1 MVFNSIFKSIKM
13 IVLTVLTAT
22 LFISSLNENM
32 FIHADEEITHVVVF
46 DSDGGSEVDSQTV
59 NDKEKAI
66 KPDDPSKEGYSFVAW
81 FLDNEEYDFD
91 SSVESDI
98 TLIAQW
104 IETVDNPISD
114 PLLENES
121 DHISENNTDN
131 EKEELE
137 SIDSLSNNIV
147 LRNNENT
154 NNSNT
159 FYISADGD
167 DNNDG
172 SEENPFA
179 TFQKAVDAC
188 EADGTVVLLSD
199 IDVNEGTTINKNILI
214 KSKDS
219 QGPYIVKR
227 VSSFNNSLFTINANS
242 NDVEFVLE
250 NIILNDD
257 FIKGSSN
264 HEGII
269 YAPNSSNNSVI
280 ILGNKT
286 TLKNYGGASGVRIV
300 GNKSKLI
307 MKAGSLI
314 TAEGNKDVNAFG
326 AIWNQEANLIMEKD
340 SVIDKAT
347 GVGITGAAIF
357 SRNGNNTIDGV
368 VSNCSSKSGD
378 YAIINLGGGI
388 NEIGV
393 NAKIFG
399 NTTKHGTI
407 YAVAGAKVTVR
418 GEIYNN
424 TTDNKETWTSGIY
437 AVDNGSPSYVYIEDG
452 AYIHNNTALLGSLSP
467 YTSAVYANTTSYIVM
482 NGGKIVNNNTRSGVM
497 VRNNGHFTMN
507 GGEISG
513 NDTGIKIEN
522 YGSDNINGKRRVIL
536 NGGIISN
543 NDSDVCI
550 NLGNTGYL
558 NGSFVYLS
566 SVITDQSLKVN
577 FERID
582 STSFLGQR
590 FDYSTTL
597 KTITADKS
605 MSEIYLG
612 NATVSAENVFKSID
626 EIKDGKLITTWF
638 ASSVDDVFKLN
649 VSGLS
654 KDDGDIYVCMIPV
667 GADGIATQ
675 DYKIF
680 KCNKKISGSR
690 MSVNVD
696 TKGNQ
701 NESGYAFAIFSKKR
715 QYTLHYETFGGT
727 EIEDKTKIKFEDTN
741 LMPEITPKKENVKF
755 VGWYMDKEFTR
766 EYKNTNSYSDIVEKE
781 VTVLKATLYA
791 KYEDIM
797 HSITFKLNGGSY
809 NGNFDDVVIE
819 CKQGSTIKILAAPER
834 EGYIFLYWK
843 GSEYYP
849 NQDYIVGIKDHIF
862 TAVWKKVTKP
872 DTEYIIPKTGID

>member
-1 MVFNSIFKSIKM
+1 M

-81 FLDNEEYDFD
+81 FLDNEEYHFD

-121 DHISENNTDN
+121 DLISENNTDN
-131 EKEELE
+131 KKEELE
-137 SIDSLSNNIV
+137 SIDSLSDNIV

-154 NNSNT
+154 NGVNIV
-159 FYISADGD
+159 YVSATGD
-167 DNNDG
+167 DSNDG
-172 SEENPFA
+172 SEDNPFA
-179 TFQKAVDAC
+179 TFQKALDTC
-188 EADGTVVLLSD
+188 EANGTVVLLSD
-199 IDVNEGTTINKNILI
+199 IDINEGTTINKNILI

-219 QGPYIVKR
+219 EGPYTVKR
-227 VSSFNNSLFTINANS
+227 ASSFNNSMFTINANS

-250 NIILNDD
+250 NITLNDN

-269 YAPNSSNNSVI
+269 YAPYSNNNSVV

-347 GVGITGAAIF
+347 GVGITGVAIL

-388 NEIGV
+388 NEIGL

-424 TTDNKETWTSGIY
+424 TTDAMDTWTSGIY
-437 AVDNGSPSYVYIEDG
+437 VVDNGSPSTVYIEDG
-452 AYIHNNTALLGSLSP
+452 AYIHDNNANLGSLSP
-467 YTSAVYANTTSYIVM
+467 YTSAVYANTVSYIIM
-482 NGGKIVNNNTRSGVM
+482 NGGRIVNNNTRSGVM

-550 NLGNTGYL
+550 NLGSTGYL
-558 NGSFVYLS
+558 NGSFAYFNNNL
-566 SVITDQSLKVN
+566 INQSIKIN

-582 STSFLGQR
+582 STSIFGMR
-590 FDYSTTL
+590 FDYSTML
-597 KTITADKS
+597 KTISVDRS
-605 MSEIYLG
+605 MNEIYLG
-612 NATVSAENVFKSID
+612 NATVSAENAFKNIE
-626 EIKDGKLITTWF
+626 EINNWKLITTWF
-638 ASSVDDVFKLN
+638 SSSADDVFKMN

-654 KDDGDIYVCMIPV
+654 KDDGEIYVCMIPV
-667 GADGIATQ
+667 GIDGVASQ

-680 KCNKKISGSR
+680 QCDKKISGSR
-690 MSVNVD
+690 MTVNVD

-701 NESGYAFAIFSKKR
+701 NEYGYAFAIFSKKIER

-727 EIEDKTKIKFEDTN
+727 EIKDKTEIKFEDTN
-741 LMPEITPKKENVKF
+741 LMPEVTPKKENVKY

-781 VTVLKATLYA
+781 VTALEATLYA

-809 NGNFDDVVIE
+809 NGNSDDVVIE
-819 CKQGSTIKILAAPER
+819 CKQGSIIKTLPAPER
-834 EGYIFLYWK
+834 EGYIFSHWE
-843 GSEYYP
+843 GSVYGP
-849 NQDYIVGIKDHIF
+849 NQDYKVEDAHTF
-862 TAVWKKVTKP
+862 TAIWKKVTES
-872 DTEYIIPKTGID
+872 DTKYVVPKTGID